1 MFFKEKYRIPSTR
14 LAVRDYSSPG
24 QYFVTLCTKGHA
36 CFFGTVQEDRV
47 IRSKA
52 GEIVAEEWQRTAALR
67 RNVTLDE
74 WQIMPNHL
82 HGIIVICREASPGRL
97 NDEVCRDASP
107 GRLRNRDVPPAWR
120 AAIARRDASPGRF
133 NDAKFKEP
141 ETPQRGVSTITTFQ
155 RNVSTSR
162 LQAQSLGAIIGQ
174 FKGASTKRIRA
185 AGIHDFA
192 WQTRY
197 YDHVIRNPDSLEKIR
212 AYIRHNP
219 LMWDSEKDDPEN
231 IRL

>member
-97 NDEVCRDASP
+97 KNEVCRDASLR
-107 GRLRNRDVPPAWR
+107 RL
-120 AAIARRDASPGRF
+120 
-133 NDAKFKEP
+133 NDAKFTQP

>member
-97 NDEVCRDASP
+97 KNEVCRDASLR
-107 GRLRNRDVPPAWR
+107 RLNSEV
-120 AAIARRDASPGRF
+120 RRDASSGCL
-133 NDAKFKEP
+133 NDAVCRDASLGRLKTE
-141 ETPQRGVSTITTFQ
+141 TFQ

>member
-1 MFFKEKYRIPSTR
+1 VFFKEKYRIPTTR
-14 LAVRDYSSPG
+14 LAIRDYSAPG

-36 CFFGTVQEDRV
+36 CFFGTVLEDQV

-52 GEIVAEEWQRTAALR
+52 GEIVAEEWQRTTALR
-67 RNVTLDE
+67 PNLTLDE

-82 HGIIVICREASPGRL
+82 HGIIVICRDASVRRL
-97 NDEVCRDASP
+97 NDEVCRDASVR
-107 GRLRNRDVPPAWR
+107 RLKN
-120 AAIARRDASPGRF
+120 
-133 NDAKFKEP
+133 
-141 ETPQRGVSTITTFQ
+141 ETFH
-155 RNVSTSR
+155 RNVSPSR
-162 LQAQSLGAIIGQ
+162 LQANSLGAIIGQ
-174 FKGASTKRIRA
+174 FKGASTRRIRA
-185 AGIHDFA
+185 TGLHNFA